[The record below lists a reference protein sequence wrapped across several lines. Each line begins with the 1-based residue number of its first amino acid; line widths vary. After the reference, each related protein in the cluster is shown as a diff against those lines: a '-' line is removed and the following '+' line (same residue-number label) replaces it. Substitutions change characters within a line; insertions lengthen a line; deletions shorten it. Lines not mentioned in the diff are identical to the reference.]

1 MRAWKHIL
9 DSKNLGIVL
18 APSRR
23 SAERMWKRFYPQSE
37 DADSTYFLEET
48 HDFSEMSG
56 PEGIKDWNDQLSRRQ
71 LMEHNISMDERVCPL
86 SSFEGDSCKSCLSW
100 TVCPY
105 NELTNFAV
113 DRLGRLVEN
122 LLDED
127 ITSEDFERREFYE
140 ASRLKRLKE
149 YESDIISLI

>member
-1 MRAWKHIL
+1 MKAWKHIL
-9 DSKNLGIVL
+9 KTEDLGIVL

-23 SAERMWKRFYPQSE
+23 AAERLWKKVYPQSE

-56 PEGIKDWNDQLSRRQ
+56 PEGIKDWNNQLNRRQ

-100 TVCPY
+100 TICPY
-105 NELTNFAV
+105 NEFTNFAI
-113 DRLGRLVEN
+113 DKLGKLVEN
-122 LLDED
+122 SSDED
-127 ITSEDFERREFYE
+127 ITSEDFERRELYE
-140 ASRLKRLKE
+140 VSRLKKLKE
-149 YESDIISLI
+149 CENDTILLV